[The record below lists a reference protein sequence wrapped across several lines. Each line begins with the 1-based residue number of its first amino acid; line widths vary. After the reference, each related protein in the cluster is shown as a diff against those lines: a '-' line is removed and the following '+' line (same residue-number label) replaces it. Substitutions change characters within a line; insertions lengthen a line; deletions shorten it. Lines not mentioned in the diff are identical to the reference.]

1 MNIISIVLAVFIVVV
16 VANSIRRSI
25 RRIKEQRDNP
35 NAPQPVAPII
45 YGAWQGHML
54 GTTNME
60 PGDLTRI
67 EEKLRGEADEER
79 EE

>member
-1 MNIISIVLAVFIVVV
+1 MNIISILFAILIVVI

-35 NAPQPVAPII
+35 YAPQPGPPII
-45 YGAWQGHML
+45 YGAWQGHNL
-54 GTTNME
+54 GTTTME

-67 EEKLRGEADEER
+67 EEELR
-79 EE
+79 EEGKAEEE